1 MTSEEQRLQEL
12 LIQSMQQLTHVIAG
26 TSGNLGS
33 LSGAAGTTAAQLQ
46 NAATSAAETSNRNK
60 RSSEEEWKAKSN
72 LNTAIYQSE
81 AMFRSFA
88 SEMLSTKTE
97 FNKFNRGLSSA
108 GDAVW
113 SVSKNFGL
121 LGFAVGG
128 LVKGIT
134 KLVELQF
141 EQADAG
147 LKAVDE
153 LNKMGAAGSVNTK
166 EFIDLGIAT
175 GLTADQ
181 LQLLPKAIKKAGD
194 GILSLGMPIGEA
206 QKTFIKMTNVSNET
220 REAFQRLG
228 VSQEELINSQADYL
242 ALQALTG
249 KSLGSMT
256 KDINLLRSES
266 LKYTENLINLSA
278 ATGKSTEEAASIQK
292 KVALQSEELLRRAA
306 RANEYKTAGSERK
319 QQMDA
324 EDESRTKLITN
335 LMGQFD
341 EKTALQIGKIYN
353 TGAFSPGTE
362 SLAQLNVPI
371 IKLLNDYK
379 KLKDPKEQNEAII
392 KISKGLQ
399 DAVLAKAN
407 AMGGEKGPAQFL
419 SESER
424 EAVGLGTELV
434 KGALKDQTALAEA
447 LRNPVRGTE
456 AGRTGTAA
464 DEDAAQKARNE
475 LTTTTITLNQR
486 FSQLVSDSNILTN
499 QFKDLT
505 KALVGFA
512 GAVGAAVLALGAIS
526 AKRALDSVTGGFGGG
541 FSDSGSDAKG
551 KGGLLEKFGK
561 LNKLQKF
568 GIGLAG
574 GGAAAV
580 AGLALG
586 YGADKAKEMGYEKTG
601 AGLSVANKALQ
612 YGGIGAMAGSILG
625 PAGTI
630 AGGVLA
636 GGAGALMGLYENRR
650 ALFGFGED
658 DQNQEQNMS
667 GNVPTSQAESSSS
680 NPNVAPVGA
689 TRMDSA
695 TNLAEAIR
703 AIDAGSKGYN
713 AYNYGKNRGS
723 ASKETYDLVHMTLG
737 QVMDLQN
744 QGILNAV
751 GGYQIVPKTMRR
763 VVQALNL
770 SPDETFSPELQDK
783 MYRHLSTAVRPIL
796 ADYLAGRS
804 NDREAAAL
812 ALSQEWAAFPVP
824 KNVWRPAEPGQW
836 SSRQLYKGESYYE
849 GVAGNHAQTTVDK
862 MYAILEKEREIR
874 MNGGKPQLAYGGFA
888 RRSSGGTDVTI
899 GEPGNPGSYGEAVI
913 PLKDP
918 NSILAKVLLGSPSE
932 VASIIP
938 TTKST
943 GVSDEMIEAMIYKFD
958 TMISYLSDGVDI
970 QKSILRQSYS

>member
-33 LSGAAGTTAAQLQ
+33 LSSAAGTTAAQLQ

-278 ATGKSTEEAASIQK
+278 VTGKSTEESANIQK
-292 KVALQSEELLRRAA
+292 KIALAYDEQLRVASRVR
-306 RANEYKTAGSERK
+306 ERENASPERQK
-319 QQMDA
+319 EMDA
-324 EDESRTKLITN
+324 EDAARRTLISRLSVF
-335 LMGQFD
+335 GEDF
-341 EKTALQIGKIYN
+341 ALKVGKIYN
-353 TGAFSPGTE
+353 TGAFGPGTE
-362 SLAQLNVPI
+362 GIANLNVPLMQ
-371 IKLLNDYK
+371 LLNEYK
-379 KLKDPKEQNEAII
+379 KTTDPKSQDELSI
-392 KISKGLQ
+392 KI
-399 DAVLAKAN
+399 AKAIRS
-407 AMGGEKGPAQFL
+407 AGLEK
-419 SESER
+419 
-424 EAVGLGTELV
+424 
-434 KGALKDQTALAEA
+434 AEA
-447 LRNPVRGTE
+447 LKRSLQFQGPEAGSQVGLTQEFVQNLILKDLKSFEAGIRNPVTGTE
-456 AGRTGTAA
+456 AGKTGTAA

-512 GAVGAAVLALGAIS
+512 GAVGTAVLALGALA
-526 AKRALDSVTGGFGGG
+526 AKKTLDSVTGGFGGG
-541 FSDSGSDAKG
+541 FSDSGSNAKG

-586 YGADKAKEMGYEKTG
+586 YGADKAKENGYEKTG

-612 YGGIGAMAGSILG
+612 YGGMGAMAGSILG

-667 GNVPTSQAESSSS
+667 GNVPTSKAESSSS

-751 GGYQIVPKTMRR
+751 GGYQIVPKTMRG
-763 VVQALNL
+763 VVKALNL

-783 MYRHLSTAVRPIL
+783 MYRHLSTTVRPIL

-824 KNVWRPAEPGQW
+824 KNVWRPTEPGQW

-862 MYAILEKEREIR
+862 MYAILEKERELR